1 MLTEERPIDPALL
14 AAVEETLAMPGEADG
29 LELPEAEAR
38 RLASELRARKLA
50 DATAPAYPVRRDNW
64 YVTAPGREI
73 PLALYR
79 SAVDPADPADTGD
92 TADTPARPLLY
103 FHGGGWAVG
112 SIVTHDALCAHLAA
126 TTGMAVISVHYRRTP
141 ENPYPAQQA
150 DGQAALDWLERHASI
165 LGLDFGSGW
174 VIGGDSAGAHIA
186 LTTAYALRGL
196 ERAPRAQLLFYPA
209 LDPGLDT
216 LSARLYADGPA
227 LTRASMRWYWRSL
240 LGGGMPEGALPL
252 RWPDL
257 SALPAT
263 VLVTAEHDLLRD
275 EGELLHQRLAA
286 QGVDVR
292 FKRAP
297 GMLHGFA
304 RLLNASE
311 AARRQVDEATD
322 ALLSLLR

>member
-1 MLTEERPIDPALL
+1 
-14 AAVEETLAMPGEADG
+14 MPGEADG
-29 LELPEAEAR
+29 VELPEAEAR
-38 RLASELRARKLA
+38 RLASELRARRLA
-50 DATAPAYPVRRDNW
+50 RATGGHERVLRDNW

-79 SAVDPADPADTGD
+79 RD
-92 TADTPARPLLY
+92 ADTPARPLLY

-126 TTGMAVISVHYRRTP
+126 RTGMAVISVHYRRTP

-150 DGQAALDWLERHASI
+150 DGQAVLDWLLRHAAI
-165 LGLDFGSGW
+165 LKLDFGPGW
-174 VIGGDSAGAHIA
+174 VIGGDSAGAHVA
-186 LTTAYALRGL
+186 LTLAYALRGL

-227 LTRASMRWYWRSL
+227 LTRASMRWYWRAL

-257 SALPAT
+257 SALPST

-286 QGVDVR
+286 QGIDVR
-292 FKRAP
+292 FRRAP

-311 AARRQVDEATD
+311 AARRQVDDAAD